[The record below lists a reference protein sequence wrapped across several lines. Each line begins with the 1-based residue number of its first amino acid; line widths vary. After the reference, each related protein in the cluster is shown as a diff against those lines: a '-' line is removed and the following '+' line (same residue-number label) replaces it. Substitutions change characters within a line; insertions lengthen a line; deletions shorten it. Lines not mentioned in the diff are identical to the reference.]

1 MADKH
6 TCCGE
11 IWHGFGFNRCG
22 RGAKYAHEGNWYCK
36 THHPPTAQQKK
47 EAWRTAFGGKLDAER
62 KAREE
67 AAAAK
72 AETERRAALYPEL
85 LEVVQKYIAW
95 AEAENDHKETTF
107 WERVEMCREV
117 DALARVAIA
126 KAEGGQ
132 K

>member
-1 MADKH
+1 MTDKH

-36 THHPPTAQQKK
+36 THHPPTVKQKN
-47 EAWRTAFGGKLDAER
+47 EAWRTALEEKRDAER
-62 KAREE
+62 KVREE

-85 LEVVQKYIAW
+85 LEALNNI
-95 AEAENDHKETTF
+95 
-107 WERVEMCREV
+107 EV
-117 DALARVAIA
+117 STHDAMTAALARAAIA
-126 KAEGGQ
+126 KAEAQ
-132 K
+132 P

>member
-6 TCCGE
+6 TCRGE

-22 RGAKYAHEGNWYCK
+22 KGAKYAHEGNWYCK

-85 LEVVQKYIAW
+85 LEALKMALSIIGFG
-95 AEAENDHKETTF
+95 KEH
-107 WERVEMCREV
+107 
-117 DALARVAIA
+117 DAISAAIA
-126 KAEGGQ
+126 KAEGEP

>member
-1 MADKH
+1 MTDKH

-36 THHPPTAQQKK
+36 THHPPTVKQKN
-47 EAWRTAFGGKLDAER
+47 EAWRTALEEKRDAER

-72 AETERRAALYPEL
+72 VETERRAALYPEL
-85 LEVVQKYIAW
+85 LEALKLAQSIIGHPEDAHSKLIA
-95 AEAENDHKETTF
+95 A
-107 WERVEMCREV
+107 
-117 DALARVAIA
+117 AIA
-126 KAEGGQ
+126 KAQGEQ

>member
-1 MADKH
+1 MTDKH

-11 IWHGFGFNRCG
+11 IWHGFGFNRCN
-22 RGAKYAHEGNWYCK
+22 RGAKYAHEGHWYCK

-47 EAWRTAFGGKLDAER
+47 EAWRTALEEKLDAER

-85 LEVVQKYIAW
+85 LEALNNI
-95 AEAENDHKETTF
+95 
-107 WERVEMCREV
+107 EV
-117 DALARVAIA
+117 STHDAMTAALARAAIA
-126 KAEGGQ
+126 KAE
-132 K
+132 KT

>member
-11 IWHGFGFNRCG
+11 IWHGFGFNRCN
-22 RGAKYAHEGNWYCK
+22 RGAKYTHEGNWYCK

-47 EAWRTAFGGKLDAER
+47 EACRTALKEKRDAER

-85 LEVVQKYIAW
+85 LEALKRIADPRNIHFAGDAQVV
-95 AEAENDHKETTF
+95 
-107 WERVEMCREV
+107 
-117 DALARVAIA
+117 ARAAIA
-126 KAEGGQ
+126 KAEGEQ

>member
-1 MADKH
+1 MTDKH
-6 TCCGE
+6 TCHGE
-11 IWHGFGFNRCG
+11 IWHRFGFNRCG

-47 EAWRTAFGGKLDAER
+47 EEKKEARRTAFGEKLDAER

-85 LEVVQKYIAW
+85 LGALAAASVALSTGHNALIALD
-95 AEAENDHKETTF
+95 N
-107 WERVEMCREV
+107 
-117 DALARVAIA
+117 ARVAIA
-126 KAEGGQ
+126 KATGE
-132 K
+132 KT

>member
-6 TCCGE
+6 ICCGKVLG
-11 IWHGFGFNRCG
+11 GFGFHRCG

-36 THHPPTAQQKK
+36 THHPPTVKQKS
-47 EAWRTAFGGKLDAER
+47 EAWRTAFEERLDAER

-85 LEVVQKYIAW
+85 LDVLLRIATVNAMDYEYQAW
-95 AEAENDHKETTF
+95 ARA
-107 WERVEMCREV
+107 
-117 DALARVAIA
+117 AIA
-126 KAEGGQ
+126 KAEAQ

>member
-6 TCCGE
+6 ICCGKV
-11 IWHGFGFNRCG
+11 WGGFGFHRCG

-36 THHPPTAQQKK
+36 THHPPTAQQKN
-47 EAWRTAFGGKLDAER
+47 EAWRTALEEKRDAER

-72 AETERRAALYPEL
+72 AEMERRAALYPEL
-85 LEVVQKYIAW
+85 LETLKMALSIIGFG
-95 AEAENDHKETTF
+95 KEH
-107 WERVEMCREV
+107 
-117 DALARVAIA
+117 DAISAAIA

-132 K
+132 T

>member
-11 IWHGFGFNRCG
+11 IWRGFGFNRCG

-36 THHPPTAQQKK
+36 THHPPTAQQKN
-47 EAWRTAFGGKLDAER
+47 EAWRTALEEKRDAER

-85 LEVVQKYIAW
+85 LEALKMGYADTMDYIQRNHLSG
-95 AEAENDHKETTF
+95 AENNR
-107 WERVEMCREV
+107 WLV
-117 DALARVAIA
+117 LARAAIA
-126 KAEGGQ
+126 KAEGE
-132 K
+132 KT